1 MVSYGSVTYIQ
12 YKKIDNESLDCG
24 NQEISGRGNE
34 LILSESQSLNDGVL
48 RGALNQSRRSSLWSE
63 ERSPEALILS
73 VLG

>member
-1 MVSYGSVTYIQ
+1 MLPFGPVAYIQ

-24 NQEISGRGNE
+24 DQEISGRGNE
-34 LILSESQSLNDGVL
+34 LILSESQSPNDGVL

-63 ERSPEALILS
+63 EMSPEALIMS